1 MIKNKSTM
9 DLSIVTT
16 LYYSA
21 PYLEEFYERASR
33 TAEELGLT
41 FEIIFVNDGSPD
53 DSALRVLELRER
65 DERVC
70 LVDLSRNFG
79 HHKAMMTGLSFAQG
93 ELVFL
98 LDVDLEEAPEL
109 LSNFYTEMQSSGAEV
124 VYGVREKRED
134 KGMTRL
140 FATLYWKLFS
150 WLSNISIPGNQL
162 NARLMTK
169 RYVSSLL
176 NLRDKEVFM
185 PGLWALTGFKQVPVV
200 ARKTSKGE
208 STYTF
213 RKRMSQ
219 MVDSVTSFSNKPLF
233 LIFNLGIIIALLSA
247 CAGGYLIIRRV
258 FFDNL
263 LEGWPSLMVAI
274 WFLGGLT
281 LFALGTIGIYLAK
294 TYNEVK
300 QRPLTI
306 VRSVHRGAA
315 RVEQQAV
322 PASSLPKTKLTS
334 G

>member
-1 MIKNKSTM
+1 M

-21 PYLEEFYERASR
+21 PFVEEFYERASR
-33 TAEELGLT
+33 TAEELGLS

-53 DSALRVLELRER
+53 DAALRVLQLRER
-65 DERVC
+65 DSRVC

-93 ELVFL
+93 DLVFL

-109 LSNFYTEMQSSGAEV
+109 LATFYAKMQSDAAEV
-124 VYGVREKRED
+124 VYGMREKRED
-134 KGMTRL
+134 KGLTRL

-169 RYVSSLL
+169 RYVRSLL
-176 NLRDKEVFM
+176 ELKDKEVFM
-185 PGLWALTGFKQVPVV
+185 PGLWALAGFKQVPVV

-213 RKRMSQ
+213 RKRMAQ
-219 MVDSVTSFSNKPLF
+219 MVDSITSFSNKPLF
-233 LIFNLGIIIALLSA
+233 LIFNLGIIIAIISA
-247 CAGGYLIIRRV
+247 CAGCYLVVRRV

-306 VRSVHRGAA
+306 VRSVYRGASA
-315 RVEQQAV
+315 VE
-322 PASSLPKTKLTS
+322 PGASSARSFSDTEIAS